1 MDRTQPQ
8 LARQWRH
15 DEATISP
22 LRRNIARCW
31 FDRGRVRRR
40 AERFPRS
47 PSRYK
52 ASLLDALL
60 DGAGG
65 HCGNRTGQLPVG
77 NGRRFVWAVGVTG
90 VTSISVSEASGI
102 G

>member
-1 MDRTQPQ
+1 MDRAQPQ

-15 DEATISP
+15 DEATFSP
-22 LRRNIARCW
+22 LQRNIARCW

-47 PSRYK
+47 RSRYK
-52 ASLLDALL
+52 ASLLD
-60 DGAGG
+60 GADG
-65 HCGNRTGQLPVG
+65 HCGNRTGPFPIG

-102 G
+102 R